1 MRKLLFIIL
10 LFITTHSSAQSVFG
24 YWYGYANVKA
34 KSSTNNYLV
43 ELVLNPEKGYVSG
56 VLNYYFKNT
65 YRSLKVKGNYD
76 VKTRTLSLYDIP
88 LTYHGSLSN
97 MEVDCIMNMRATLRV
112 SKAGSNL
119 IGSFVSLPQFRYT
132 CVDVNFNL
140 VLNAD
145 ISKKDSVLTAIK
157 SFKETNQLWR
167 PTFTDTMEAITV
179 VPHNVVNYVLEK
191 EMPERT
197 NEVVNELEVESDSVK
212 VDFYDNGEIDGD
224 SIAVFFNKKLVAYHL
239 KLSARSIHFKLGL
252 DKSLEEN
259 EITMFAENLGSIPP
273 NTALMIVD
281 DGKKQYP
288 IRLSSSFEKNAS
300 IRIKRKKH

>member
-1 MRKLLFIIL
+1 MRKLLFIFL
-10 LFITTHSSAQSVFG
+10 LFSVFQSNAQSVFG
-24 YWYGYANVKA
+24 YWYGYANVKS

-56 VLNYYFKNT
+56 VMNYYFKNT
-65 YRSLKVKGNYD
+65 YRSLKIKGNYD
-76 VKTRTLSLYDIP
+76 VKTRVLSLYDIP

-112 SKAGSNL
+112 SQAGSNL
-119 IGSFVSLPQFRYT
+119 IGSFVSLPQFKYT

-140 VLNAD
+140 LLNAD

-157 SFKETNQLWR
+157 NFKETNQLWR
-167 PTFTDTMEAITV
+167 PTYTDTMEAVTV
-179 VPHNVVNYVLEK
+179 VPHNVINYVIEK
-191 EMPERT
+191 EMPNRT
-197 NEVVNELEVESDSVK
+197 NEIVNELEVESDSVK

-224 SIAVFFNKKLVAYHL
+224 SIAVFFNSKLVAYHL
-239 KLSARSIHFKLGL
+239 KLSTRSIHFKLGL
-252 DKSLEEN
+252 DKSLAAN
-259 EITMFAENLGSIPP
+259 ELTMFAENLGSIPP

-288 IRLSSSFEKNAS
+288 IRLSSSLEKNAS
-300 IRIKRKKH
+300 IRIKRKR

>member
-1 MRKLLFIIL
+1 MRKLLFIFL
-10 LFITTHSSAQSVFG
+10 LLIAFQSNAQSVFG
-24 YWYGYANVKA
+24 YWYGYANVKS

-56 VLNYYFKNT
+56 VMNYYFRNT
-65 YRSLKVKGNYD
+65 YRSLKIKGNYD
-76 VKTRTLSLYDIP
+76 VKTRVLSLYDIP

-119 IGSFVSLPQFRYT
+119 IGAFVSLPQFKYV
-132 CVDVNFNL
+132 CADVNFNL

-145 ISKKDSVLTAIK
+145 ISKKDSVLMAIRN
-157 SFKETNQLWR
+157 FKETNQLWR
-167 PTFTDTMEAITV
+167 PMLEDSMPAVAV
-179 VPHNVVNYVLEK
+179 VPHNVINYVIEK
-191 EMPERT
+191 EMPSRK
-197 NEVVNELEVESDSVK
+197 NEIVNELMVENDSVT

-224 SIAVFFNKKLVAYHL
+224 SIAVFFNNKLVAYHL
-239 KLSARSIHFKLGL
+239 KLSTRSIHFKLGL
-252 DKSLEEN
+252 DRSLEAN

-288 IRLSSSFEKNAS
+288 IRLSSSLEKNAS
-300 IRIKRKKH
+300 IRIKRKH

>member
-10 LFITTHSSAQSVFG
+10 LFVITHSSAQSVFG

-112 SKAGSNL
+112 SKAESNL
-119 IGSFVSLPQFRYT
+119 IGSFVSLPQFKYT

-145 ISKKDSVLTAIK
+145 ISKK
-157 SFKETNQLWR
+157 
-167 PTFTDTMEAITV
+167 
-179 VPHNVVNYVLEK
+179 
-191 EMPERT
+191 
-197 NEVVNELEVESDSVK
+197 
-212 VDFYDNGEIDGD
+212 
-224 SIAVFFNKKLVAYHL
+224 
-239 KLSARSIHFKLGL
+239 
-252 DKSLEEN
+252 
-259 EITMFAENLGSIPP
+259 
-273 NTALMIVD
+273 
-281 DGKKQYP
+281 
-288 IRLSSSFEKNAS
+288 RL
-300 IRIKRKKH
+300 RINRY